1 MPSNFLCISKASAL
15 DVEGLDD
22 YVEMV
27 QALVDAT
34 SKPSKV
40 TVLFELSDVERSHA
54 TVSTY
59 ATMPLARLHLQVV
72 ALLECR
78 CRQWKFDG

>member
-1 MPSNFLCISKASAL
+1 MSSNFLCISKASAL

-54 TVSTY
+54 TVST
-59 ATMPLARLHLQVV
+59 MPLARLHSQVV

-78 CRQWKFDG
+78 CR